1 MPMKL
6 PEGHAIN
13 AVAGVTG
20 VLFLVQMLGG
30 LIDRAAVVAGFIP
43 ARVHAL
49 AAGGVQVD
57 IPWLPVWLTPL
68 SATLV
73 HAGWLHVGFNIVM
86 LVFCGRQVEALLG
99 RWPTVLLYVVGAYAA
114 AAAQWAADPQS
125 VTPMIGASGAISAL
139 IGTYAVI
146 YSQRAVKPIGPIPAY
161 VVRILWL
168 AAAWIG
174 LQLLLALASG
184 PGTPLGGV
192 AIAAH
197 IGGFLA
203 GLVLTRPLLRMR
215 FGRRRSSN

>member
-13 AVAGVTG
+13 AIAGVTAL
-20 VLFLVQMLGG
+20 LFIVQMLGG
-30 LIDRAAVVAGFIP
+30 LIGRASVIAGFIP

-49 AAGGVQVD
+49 AASGATVD

-73 HAGWLHVGFNIVM
+73 HAGWLHIGFNIIM

-99 RWPTVLLYVVGAYAA
+99 RWPTVLLYVAGAYAA
-114 AAAQWAADPQS
+114 AAAHWMANPES

-174 LQLLLALASG
+174 LQLLLGLASG

-203 GLVLTRPLLRMR
+203 GLVLTRPLLKIR
-215 FGRRRSSN
+215 FRRRSAN